1 MKKISYWAIMNPWTS
16 QTILVCC
23 HLLLAV
29 LAIYAGVLLFS
40 HDIIIPKT
48 FFYVGEILFFI
59 LFISYPIRRARY
71 KFWKMNYAKQKW
83 MDGGLVLSYLLMA
96 VTITNTDSKLA
107 YNEDAKMP
115 FVTTIAMKENPQQAE
130 NTSKPFV
137 LSKKAVKKQFKSW
150 VTSMKDTAASD
161 ENFGGKIGLTILLMI
176 ILMFAIAFLACTI
189 GCSGSNTLALAVF
202 SAGWT
207 LILILGIQY
216 IRKVKGKKKSTYE
229 PMPEVE

>member
-1 MKKISYWAIMNPWTS
+1 MKRISYWAIMNPWTS

-59 LFISYPIRRARY
+59 LLISYPIRRARY
-71 KFWKMNYAKQKW
+71 KFWKMNYEKQKW
-83 MDGGLVLSYLLMA
+83 MDAGLVLSYLLMA

-107 YNEDAKMP
+107 YNEDARTP
-115 FVTTIAMKENPQQAE
+115 FVTTIAMKENLQQTDNAS
-130 NTSKPFV
+130 NHFV
-137 LSKKAVKKQFKSW
+137 LNKKELKKQFKSW

-161 ENFGGKIGLTILLMI
+161 ENFGGKVGLTILLMG
-176 ILMFAIAFLACTI
+176 ILMLLVVGLACGI
-189 GCSGSNTLALAVF
+189 GCSGSDALALVVLL
-202 SAGWT
+202 AGWT
-207 LILILGIQY
+207 LILVLGIQY